1 MIPMRTRKEK
11 DAIGVKD
18 VPAESFGGIFSV
30 RAKENFQI
38 SWRRFP
44 VEFFAQL
51 AHIKHAN
58 ALVHMRS
65 SRLGEKEG
73 KAIVA
78 AAKEVAKG
86 KFANEFGLDVFQAG
100 AGTPLNMTMNEV
112 IANRALD
119 LLGERK
125 GKYSRVHPNNHV
137 NMGQSTNDVIPST
150 IRMTCVEFSV
160 ELEHELEKTISVLQK
175 ESKEYARLLKVGR
188 THLQAAVPIT
198 FGQELSAH
206 AEALKESLAK
216 IKESRAGLMELPLG
230 GTAVGTGI
238 TTEPGDDEKVL
249 KELRT
254 ITRRPYAASTRKFFL
269 TSHMSALGN
278 YSHAL
283 SELASEGIILCNDL
297 VLLGSDPLAGI
308 GEVKLPEVEPGSS
321 IMPGKVNPSIVEAFK
336 MVCLQVQGHHETI
349 RLGMESTQL
358 ELNVMTPILAADL
371 FESQFILKNSLKMLR
386 EKCLRGL
393 KPTPKMQQHVEQSLS
408 FATVLNPYLGYEVV
422 AHLVQRGFKEK
433 KGLERLLVE
442 ENLLSHTE
450 VSRLLNPQHITQ
462 PQRVDLRLKENIQ
475 SRPGFRALAQR
486 LHSFSK

>member
-1 MIPMRTRKEK
+1 MTIMRTRKEM
-11 DAIGVKD
+11 DAIGVKE

-44 VEFFAQL
+44 QEFFTQL
-51 AHIKHAN
+51 AHIKQAN
-58 ALVHMRS
+58 AIMHLQS
-65 SRLGEKEG
+65 GRLPEKEG
-73 KAIVA
+73 KAIVT

-86 KFANEFGLDVFQAG
+86 KFASEFGLDVFQAG
-100 AGTPLNMTMNEV
+100 AGTPLNMAMNEV

-125 GKYSRVHPNNHV
+125 GKYAKIHPNNHI

-150 IRMTCVEFSV
+150 IRMTCVESSLKLEE
-160 ELEHELEKTISVLQK
+160 ELQKTIAIIEKQ
-175 ESKEYARLLKVGR
+175 SKQYAHLLKVGR
-188 THLQAAVPIT
+188 THVQAAVPIT

-206 AEALKESLAK
+206 AEALKDSLAK
-216 IKESRAGLMELPLG
+216 IKTARAALMELPLG
-230 GTAVGTGI
+230 GTAIGTGI
-238 TTEPGDDEKVL
+238 TTEPGDDEKVI
-249 KELRT
+249 KELRK
-254 ITRRPYAASTRKFFL
+254 ITKRPYTTSQRKFFL

-278 YSHAL
+278 YSHVL

-308 GEVKLPEVEPGSS
+308 GEIKLPEVEPGSS

-371 FESQFILKNSLKMLR
+371 FESQFILTNSLRMLR

-393 KPTPKMQQHVEQSLS
+393 KPTANMQKHLEQSLS

-422 AHLVQRGFKEK
+422 AHFVKKAFKQQ
-433 KGLERLLVE
+433 KGLEQLLID
-442 ENLLSHTE
+442 ENILSQTE
-450 VSRLLNPQHITQ
+450 VSKLLNPRLITQ
-462 PQRVDLRLKENIQ
+462 PQRVDLRLKESIQ
-475 SRPGFRALAQR
+475 ARPAFRSIVQE
-486 LHSFSK
+486 LHHYAK

>member
-1 MIPMRTRKEK
+1 MIRMRTRKEQ
-11 DAIGVKD
+11 DALGVKD

-44 VEFFAQL
+44 VEFFTQL

-58 ALVHMRS
+58 ALVHVRS
-65 SRLGEKEG
+65 GRLAEKEG
-73 KAIVA
+73 KAIIA

-119 LLGERK
+119 MMGERK
-125 GKYSRVHPNNHV
+125 GKYARVHPNNHV

-150 IRMTCVEFSV
+150 IRMTSVEFSIALEY
-160 ELEHELEKTISVLQK
+160 ELMKTISVLEKQ
-175 ESKEYARLLKVGR
+175 SKQYAHLLKTGR

-206 AEALKESLAK
+206 AEAFKESLSK
-216 IKESRAGLMELPLG
+216 IKSARVGLMELPLG
-230 GTAVGTGI
+230 GTAIGTGI
-238 TTEPGDDEKVL
+238 TTEPGDDEKVV
-249 KELRT
+249 KELRK
-254 ITRRPYAASTRKFFL
+254 ITKRPYTASQRKFFL

-308 GEVKLPEVEPGSS
+308 GEIKLPEVEPGSS
-321 IMPGKVNPSIVEAFK
+321 IMPGKINPSIVEAFK

-371 FESQFILKNSLKMLR
+371 FESQFILKNSLRMLR
-386 EKCLRGL
+386 EKCLKGL
-393 KPTPKMQQHVEQSLS
+393 RPTPNMQRHLEQSLS

-422 AHLVQRGFKEK
+422 AHYVK
-433 KGLERLLVE
+433 KGLKHGKGLEQLLVE
-442 ENLLSHTE
+442 ENILTRAE
-450 VSRLLNPQHITQ
+450 IMRLLNPKLITQ
-462 PQRVDLRLKENIQ
+462 PQRVDLRLRESIQ
-475 SRPGFRALAQR
+475 SRAAYRAILQE
-486 LHSFSK
+486 LHHYAK

>member
-1 MIPMRTRKEK
+1 MRTRKEM
-11 DAIGVKD
+11 DALGVKN

-30 RAKENFQI
+30 RAKENFHI

-44 VEFFAQL
+44 TEFFTQL

-58 ALVHMRS
+58 ALVHMHGG
-65 SRLGEKEG
+65 RLGEKEG

-78 AAKEVAKG
+78 AAKEVAQG
-86 KFANEFGLDVFQAG
+86 KFAIEFGLDVFQAG

-119 LLGERK
+119 ILGERK
-125 GKYSRVHPNNHV
+125 GKYARIHPNNHV
-137 NMGQSTNDVIPST
+137 NMAQCTNDVIPSA
-150 IRMTCVEFSV
+150 IRMACVEFSIGLED
-160 ELEHELEKTISVLQK
+160 ELQKTITTLQK
-175 ESKEYARLLKVGR
+175 QSKRYAHLLKVGR

-206 AEALKESLAK
+206 AEALKESLLK
-216 IKESRAGLMELPLG
+216 IKAARAGLMELPLG
-230 GTAVGTGI
+230 GTAIGTGI
-238 TTEPGDDEKVL
+238 TTEPGDDVKVI
-249 KELRT
+249 KELRK
-254 ITRRPYAASTRKFFL
+254 IAKRPYTASQRKFFL

-371 FESQFILKNSLKMLR
+371 FESQFILHNSLHMLR

-422 AHLVQRGFKEK
+422 AHFVKKGFKQQQ
-433 KGLERLLVE
+433 GLEQLLVA
-442 ENLLSHTE
+442 ENVLTPTE
-450 VSRLLNPQHITQ
+450 ISRLLNPRHITQ
-462 PQRVDLRLKENIQ
+462 PQRVDLRLKEAIQ
-475 SRPGFRALAQR
+475 SRAAYRSILQE
-486 LHSFSK
+486 LHHYSK